1 MPRRSNAQADL
12 SALMD
17 SSNVYDKDNVY
28 LSDQGWA
35 YRHFKGDGSSY
46 YDEILVAGEVPVGDS
61 PDAFGTASP
70 TFLVGDGVQAPL
82 AGKTFIGDLLTGGSG
97 YTATASGVATT
108 GGSGTG
114 LTVDITVESGEVLD
128 VDLAAAGSGYTDGD
142 VLTVNDGAGTGATFT
157 ILID

>member
-35 YRHFKGDGSSY
+35 YRHFKGDGTAFW
-46 YDEILVAGEVPVGDS
+46 DEVLVAGEVPAGDS

-70 TFLVGDGVQAPL
+70 TFLVGDAVQAPL
-82 AGKTFIGDLLTGGSG
+82 ADKTFIGELLTEGTG
-97 YTATASGVATT
+97 YTATATGVATT
-108 GGSGTG
+108 GGTGTG
-114 LTVDITVESGEVLD
+114 LLVDIEVLDGEVLD
-128 VDLAAAGSGYTDGD
+128 VNMSAEGSGYADGD
-142 VLTVNDGAGTGATFT
+142 ILTVADGAGSGATFT
-157 ILID
+157 ITIG